1 MKMTSSRMCVVSRDK
16 QDKKDL
22 IKITND
28 NGTWKLTNEDYIG
41 RSIYLKKD
49 KEIINK
55 FLTKK
60 IKCKNF
66 VMNDKLKEELFKYAQ
81 HL

>member
-1 MKMTSSRMCVVSRDK
+1 MKMISSRMCVVTRQRQNK
-16 QDKKDL
+16 NDL

-28 NGTWKLTNEDYIG
+28 NGTWKLTNEDYLG

-66 VMNDKLKEELFKYAQ
+66 VMNDKLKEELFEYAQ
-81 HL
+81 YL